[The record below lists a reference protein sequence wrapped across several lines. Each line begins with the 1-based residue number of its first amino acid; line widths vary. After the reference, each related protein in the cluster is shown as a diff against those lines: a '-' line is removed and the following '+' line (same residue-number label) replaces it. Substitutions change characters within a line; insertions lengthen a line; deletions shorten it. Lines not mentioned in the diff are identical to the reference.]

1 MMEKFRMFMGKEGK
15 MKKMKKLLSGLVCL
29 AMVCSMSACGTKK
42 QEEKEPKKDAAAME
56 DADTSTLEGWGEA
69 IKASQEGTTITAL
82 LASHD
87 STTAM
92 TEMIDEFTELT
103 GINVNTKV
111 LASAEMKTMQR
122 SNSSTKAGTFDV
134 YMVDAFT
141 IYDYAK
147 SGYIDS
153 LEDYLNDS
161 SQTPQWYDHDD
172 ILPAYSEGIAS
183 VDGVTYTLP
192 IAGEGRFIAYRT
204 DLFEKYEKEIPENLD
219 ELLELAQFF
228 NQKEDGLY
236 GFVCRGGAGTLCGSA
251 HMSLAYCFTDDP
263 IIDHK
268 TGEFCVDSP
277 ETIQSIEYFLDLV
290 KNGPKDIASYNH
302 EDAAALFMQGQ
313 AAMWFDATSMA
324 YMFDDPAS
332 CSVAGKIDYFTVPEG
347 PAGGSGAIAGWS
359 LGIPSD
365 SENKDAAYAFI
376 MYMTS
381 KEKAKEYNEKGG
393 IPCRISTFEDKD
405 LLAEKPLNAK
415 VYETIQDAGKL
426 VDRGVSYN
434 YGSAHVLDFM
444 SIIGNQINR
453 AMIGEINAEEATKAA
468 QSEIEAVLA
477 EEK

>member
-1 MMEKFRMFMGKEGK
+1 

-251 HMSLAYCFTDDP
+251 HMSLAYCFKDDP

-268 TGEFCVDSP
+268 T
-277 ETIQSIEYFLDLV
+277 
-290 KNGPKDIASYNH
+290 
-302 EDAAALFMQGQ
+302 
-313 AAMWFDATSMA
+313 
-324 YMFDDPAS
+324 
-332 CSVAGKIDYFTVPEG
+332 
-347 PAGGSGAIAGWS
+347 
-359 LGIPSD
+359 
-365 SENKDAAYAFI
+365 
-376 MYMTS
+376 
-381 KEKAKEYNEKGG
+381 
-393 IPCRISTFEDKD
+393 
-405 LLAEKPLNAK
+405 
-415 VYETIQDAGKL
+415 
-426 VDRGVSYN
+426 
-434 YGSAHVLDFM
+434 
-444 SIIGNQINR
+444 
-453 AMIGEINAEEATKAA
+453 
-468 QSEIEAVLA
+468 
-477 EEK
+477 